1 MAEVY
6 RGPGNEN
13 DYQHSLDFLND
24 VFFSEDEEVRDFL
37 TLLPK
42 LYKKGCNHCENN
54 LIVSVDGKWK
64 GAVGLYFD
72 EADVMGNRLVCG
84 GIGNVAVGKDCRG
97 EGYMQDCMQQAMDR
111 IIERDADYSV
121 LGGQRQRY
129 GYFSFAPAGFEHSF
143 TFNAQNLKHVYG
155 ADYKSELTAVKVEE
169 ADKESLEF
177 IKKLYNLNPDKIIRP
192 DERYFDYL
200 VSWQQIPYIFKDGN
214 NTVGYCI
221 FSHDMG
227 AITEVKAVDTD
238 CFNKLLA
245 AAFITSGQQEI
256 RLEIPAYE
264 KEYIEYLSQVTEGHS
279 ICHSSSLTVLNWKKF
294 IKAYFELKASYT
306 KMCDG
311 KMSFLIHGYKKD
323 ESFTICVKDGNVTFS
338 DQVENPLEL
347 THHEATALFFSLYS
361 IKTYDM
367 PSGVASWFPLHW
379 YIHPADK
386 V

>member
-1 MAEVY
+1 MAEIY
-6 RGPGNEN
+6 KGPGNAN

-24 VFFSEDEEVRDFL
+24 VFFSEEENPRDFL

-42 LYKKGCNHCENN
+42 LYKKEYNHCENN

-72 EADVMGNRLVCG
+72 DVDVIGNKLICG

-97 EGYMQDCMQQAMDR
+97 AGYMQDCMQQAMNR
-111 IIERDADYSV
+111 LIERNADYSV

-155 ADYKSELTAVKVEE
+155 ADYGAELTAVKVEE
-169 ADKESLEF
+169 SDTQSIEF
-177 IKKLYNLNPDKIIRP
+177 IKSLYASNPDKFIRP
-192 DERYFDYL
+192 EAKYYDYL
-200 VSWQQIPYIFKDGN
+200 VSWRQVPYVFKDGN
-214 NTVGYCI
+214 TPVGYCI
-221 FSHDMG
+221 YTYDMCN
-227 AITEVKAVDTD
+227 ITEIKAVDD
-238 CFNKLLA
+238 NSFRKLLA
-245 AAFITSGQQEI
+245 AAFITSSQKEI

-264 KEYIEYLSQVTEGHS
+264 KEYLEYLSQVTEGHS

-306 KMCDG
+306 NVCDG

-323 ESFTICVKDGNVTFS
+323 ESFTICVEDGKVSFT
-338 DQVENPLEL
+338 DDVESPLEL

-361 IKTYDM
+361 VKTSDM
-367 PSGVASWFPLHW
+367 SPGVASWFPLHW

>member
-1 MAEVY
+1 MAEIY
-6 RGPGNEN
+6 RGPGNEK

-24 VFFSEDEEVRDFL
+24 VFFSEEENPRNFL
-37 TLLPK
+37 SLLPK
-42 LYKKGCNHCENN
+42 LYKKGYNHCENN

-72 EADVMGNRLVCG
+72 DVDVMGNRLVCG
-84 GIGNVAVGKDCRG
+84 GIGNVAVDKNCRG

-155 ADYKSELTAVKVEE
+155 TDYKSVLTAVKAEE
-169 ADKESLEF
+169 TDKESVEF
-177 IKKLYNLNPDKIIRP
+177 IKKLYNLNPDKFSRP
-192 DERYFDYL
+192 DEKYYDYL
-200 VSWQQIPYIFKDGN
+200 VSWRQIPYVFKDGDIP
-214 NTVGYCI
+214 VGYCI
-221 FSHDMG
+221 YTYDMRN
-227 AITEVKAVDTD
+227 ITEIKAVDTNS
-238 CFNKLLA
+238 FIKLIA
-245 AAFITSGQQEI
+245 ASFITSGQDEI

-264 KEYIEYLSQVTEGHS
+264 REYIEYLSQVTEGHS

-306 KMCDG
+306 NMCDG
-311 KMSFLIHGYKKD
+311 KMSFLIHGYKND
-323 ESFTICVKDGNVTFS
+323 ERFSICVENGKVSFS
-338 DQVENPLEL
+338 DEVENPLEL

-367 PSGVASWFPLHW
+367 SSEVASWFPLHW